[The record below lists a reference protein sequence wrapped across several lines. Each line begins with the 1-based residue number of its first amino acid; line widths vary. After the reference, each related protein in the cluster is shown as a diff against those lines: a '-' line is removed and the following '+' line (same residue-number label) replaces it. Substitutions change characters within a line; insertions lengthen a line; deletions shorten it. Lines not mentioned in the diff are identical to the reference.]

1 MRIALLVTF
10 IAVLVSTAQA
20 REDAMHLFKKGN
32 EAFRAGDYKA
42 SLESYTSVVEG
53 GFESADLYFNMGN
66 ACFKLVANASA
77 IREYE

>member
-42 SLESYTSVVEG
+42 SLESYTSVVDG
-53 GFESADLYFNMGN
+53 RD
-66 ACFKLVANASA
+66 
-77 IREYE
+77 